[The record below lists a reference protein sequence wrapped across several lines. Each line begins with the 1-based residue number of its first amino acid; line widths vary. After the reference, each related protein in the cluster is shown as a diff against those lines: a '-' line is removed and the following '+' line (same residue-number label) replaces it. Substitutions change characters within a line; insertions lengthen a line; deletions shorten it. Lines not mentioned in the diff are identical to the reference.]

1 MLASWIAATKPV
13 DIAVVAQT
21 AGSSAVVLIV
31 YPHLKRSKLHIT
43 KTALCC
49 ETSTE

>member
-21 AGSSAVVLIV
+21 AGSSAVVLDRV
-31 YPHLKRSKLHIT
+31 S
-43 KTALCC
+43 AF
-49 ETSTE
+49 EAQ